1 MGKTLFIVNP
11 NSSNGTTRK
20 VWPEIEAAAKAQIG
34 TFDVWWTERIGHGI
48 ELARRGA
55 EQGYDFLVCV
65 GGDGTNNEMVNGL
78 MNADGTPVNPALV
91 YASIC
96 MGTGG
101 DFRKTTLIPKDF
113 REAVSWLPGEKTANI
128 DLGRMEMTDHHDR
141 TVVRYFA
148 NITSLG
154 IGGEVDERVN
164 NTSKALGGFVSF
176 AWSSLTTMVSYKN
189 KRVRLILDD
198 EHDLGERKIFA
209 VAVAN
214 GQFFG
219 GGMHIAPQADMADG
233 LFDVIVI
240 GDLTKLETLRQM
252 PGIYQAAHLKYEK
265 VEQYRAKKVVALSDE
280 RVLLDVDGEQPGKL
294 PATFTIC
301 PGALKLK
308 IKD

>member
-1 MGKTLFIVNP
+1 MGKSLIIVNP
-11 NSSNGTTRK
+11 NSANGNTRK
-20 VWPEIEAAAKAQIG
+20 IWPVIESAVKRKIG
-34 TFDVWWTERIGHGI
+34 SFDTWWTERVGHGM
-48 ELARRGA
+48 ELARKGA
-55 EQGYDFLVCV
+55 EQGYELLICV
-65 GGDGTNNEMVNGL
+65 GGDGTNNEMINGL
-78 MNADGTPVNPALV
+78 MNEDGTPVNPKLAYGL
-91 YASIC
+91 IC

-101 DFRKTTLIPKDF
+101 DFRKTALIPKDF
-113 REAVSWLPGEKTANI
+113 REAVDWLPGEKTTRI
-128 DLGRMEMTDHHDR
+128 DVGRMEMTDHQDR
-141 TVVRYFA
+141 KVVRFFG

-164 NTSKALGGFVSF
+164 NTSKALGGFASF
-176 AWSSLTTMVSYKN
+176 AWASLGAMISYRN

-198 EHDLGERKIFA
+198 ERDLGERKIFA

-219 GGMHIAPQADMADG
+219 GGMHIAPHANLSDG
-233 LFDVIVI
+233 LFDVIII
-240 GDLTKLETLRQM
+240 GDLGKVESLMKM
-252 PGIYQAAHLKYEK
+252 PKIYQAAHMHFDK

-294 PATFTIC
+294 PVTFTIC